1 MSDLAKRL
9 GRRIY
14 EFRKQNRLT
23 QAALAEKAR
32 ISNEFMS
39 AVERGAKMPSLP
51 VLEGIA
57 GALNLQHAQE
67 MLNKAQVDGDPAFFA
82 ALEAVLEVL
91 PVSKAFSGID
101 LEGDVAEF
109 GSDFE
114 ALENLRKLAFAAD
127 VDEPQQLQLWKEEA
141 EALEAKQ

>member
-39 AVERGAKMPSLP
+39 AVERGAKLPS
-51 VLEGIA
+51 
-57 GALNLQHAQE
+57 
-67 MLNKAQVDGDPAFFA
+67 
-82 ALEAVLEVL
+82 LEVL
-91 PVSKAFSGID
+91 RRIAAGLKVEIKD
-101 LEGDVAEF
+101 LFNFDRT
-109 GSDFE
+109 SYRRPQP
-114 ALENLRKLAFAAD
+114 LPRKVLDLAFELGGLPGD
-127 VDEPQQLQLWKEEA
+127 QQKKLRVILRMLRPKGV
-141 EALEAKQ
+141 

>member
-39 AVERGAKMPSLP
+39 AVERGSKLPSLP
-51 VLEGIA
+51 VLNGIA
-57 GALNLQHAQE
+57 NGLRVEIKELFNFDSTAYRRVEPFSREVLDL
-67 MLNKAQVDGDPAFFA
+67 
-82 ALEAVLEVL
+82 AVLVQSL
-91 PVSKAFSGID
+91 PSEHRLRTMKILRILVQSKY
-101 LEGDVAEF
+101 
-109 GSDFE
+109 
-114 ALENLRKLAFAAD
+114 R
-127 VDEPQQLQLWKEEA
+127 
-141 EALEAKQ
+141 